1 MADTYRVVR
10 SPRPLVPGTRIV
22 LRVDAG
28 GLRPGNRVLVLLRPG
43 GSDDGP
49 RRVGTVGLVWGIERE
64 DHGPDRLQVR
74 GEVLVAVEAHHEG
87 GRADVVG
94 IERDRAVDPAVL
106 AEVQAL
112 LRTYMG
118 ATAEAGGR
126 GDIGVTLSQDPVV
139 ASHQV
144 ASLVRISAPELQEVL
159 EAGDTAAR
167 LRRLVAVLRRET
179 GLLRSTMGGRG
190 V

>member
-1 MADTYRVVR
+1 MADTFRIVS

-22 LRVDAG
+22 LRADAE
-28 GLRPGNRVLVLLRPG
+28 GLRPGSRVLVLLRPG
-43 GSDDGP
+43 RSGERE
-49 RRVGTVGLVWGIERE
+49 RRVGTIGLVWGIERE
-64 DHGPDRLQVR
+64 VHGPDRLQVR
-74 GEVLVAVEAHHEG
+74 GEMLASVEAHHED

-94 IERDRAVDPAVL
+94 VEGDVDAAPVL
-106 AEVQAL
+106 LTEVQAL

-118 ATAEAGGR
+118 AAAEAGDG

-159 EAGDTAAR
+159 EAGDAAAR
-167 LRRLVAVLRRET
+167 LRRLAAMLRRET
-179 GLLRSTMGGRG
+179 GLLRITMGGRG